1 VEKKVKGGRAGGM
14 DKELLKEFMNEEV
27 IPLRAKFDDYLAVAL
42 DIRRASQFISPA
54 ELPDASILGATIDD
68 RFTKKMAGRK
78 LPGESLGQ
86 FMKGKM
92 GKFWRRS
99 RMQEIRYRLA
109 AIREIYKDVVENAHS
124 YQTYIKWASKLGL
137 SYKELESRP
146 TIREIYL
153 FKDPKVA
160 EELDELQELRKDIRW
175 EKMRTAGGAQPAYT
189 KAFPEEMNPAYL
201 KKLGRILGFP
211 ICCIERYTFDRESAV
226 LTPEQRAANQLSD
239 LEGSEEYDLYAYFTK
254 DFFPCQPDC
263 ETARD
268 LGKAMYDRLLEI
280 DPEIAER
287 YAKHLENNVAL
298 VRQYPEI
305 IRQKIEALERI
316 AGKHEEGDE
325 VEDQQ

>member
-1 VEKKVKGGRAGGM
+1 
-14 DKELLKEFMNEEV
+14 
-27 IPLRAKFDDYLAVAL
+27 
-42 DIRRASQFISPA
+42 
-54 ELPDASILGATIDD
+54 
-68 RFTKKMAGRK
+68 
-78 LPGESLGQ
+78 
-86 FMKGKM
+86 
-92 GKFWRRS
+92 
-99 RMQEIRYRLA
+99 
-109 AIREIYKDVVENAHS
+109 
-124 YQTYIKWASKLGL
+124 
-137 SYKELESRP
+137 
-146 TIREIYL
+146 L